1 MNAGKAVDSWQA
13 GRGGTDANVVIG
25 PGFELSIVF
34 SAAQLAEWG
43 TVQICSSGGLTIGGP
58 GAPKL

>member
-1 MNAGKAVDSWQA
+1 MKAGQAVDAWQA

-25 PGFELSIVF
+25 PAFELAIVF

-43 TVQICSSGGLTIGGP
+43 TVQICSSGGLIIGGP